1 MESEEG
7 GGGNGGRGRGRQ
19 WESIERER
27 PGERKGL
34 SEKERGAVGLGIRDG
49 VAAGGVGP
57 VGVCRKTTHGKG
69 SVCRVSSGLHTA
81 KYLFVVCSNL
91 THDKLN
97 IFIIVLNA

>member
-7 GGGNGGRGRGRQ
+7 GGGGGGRGRGRQ

-34 SEKERGAVGLGIRDG
+34 SEKEIGAVGLGIRDG

-57 VGVCRKTTHGKG
+57 RWCVSQDYTRQRICLPCVFRTTHGK
-69 SVCRVSSGLHTA
+69 VFLCRVFQLDT
-81 KYLFVVCSNL
+81 
-91 THDKLN
+91 
-97 IFIIVLNA
+97 